1 MAAGPA
7 LPRNGDA
14 AAMAS
19 PGRHVRPTVVIVA
32 GARPNF
38 MKVAPILRA
47 LRGTG
52 AFEVRLIHTGQHYD
66 AAMNDVFFADLAIPE
81 PDVHLEVGSGRHGA
95 QTAAVMQ
102 AVEPVIDRFRP
113 DLLVVVGDV
122 NSTLAAALVAVK
134 EGVPVAHVEAGLRS
148 FDRAM
153 PEEINRVLTDQISNL
168 LYTTEAAALDNLLRE
183 GIAGDRVHFVGNV
196 MIDSLRHGLPR
207 AVPPARFLE
216 AHADARFRARAEG
229 GFAVAT
235 LHRPSNVDDPEILRA
250 LLSTLGA
257 IADRLP
263 LILPLHPRT
272 AKMVER
278 HGLRSL
284 LDRPMILTTGPQT
297 YLAMVGLMQGA
308 TVVLTDSGGMQEET
322 TGLGVPC
329 LTLRDNTERPI
340 TVTAGTNRVVG
351 RDPSVILEAFDDVL
365 QTGGKVGRIPP
376 LWDGRAAERI
386 ATHLCARFLG
396 D

>member
-1 MAAGPA
+1 
-7 LPRNGDA
+7 
-14 AAMAS
+14 
-19 PGRHVRPTVVIVA
+19 
-32 GARPNF
+32 

-47 LRGTG
+47 LRGTK

-66 AAMNDVFFADLAIPE
+66 AAMNDVFFADLAIPA
-81 PDVHLEVGSGRHGA
+81 PDVHLGVGSGRHGA

-102 AVEPVIDRFRP
+102 AMEPVIDRFRP
-113 DLLVVVGDV
+113 DLLLVVGDV

-153 PEEINRVLTDQISNL
+153 PEEVNRVLTDQISDL
-168 LYTTEAAALDNLLRE
+168 LFTTEAAALDNLRRE
-183 GIAGDRVHFVGNV
+183 GIAEDRVLFVGNV

-207 AVPPARFLE
+207 AVPPARFLG
-216 AHADARFRARAEG
+216 AHADAPFRARAEG

-235 LHRPSNVDDPEILRA
+235 LHRPSNVDDPEVLRP

-278 HGLRSL
+278 HGLGSL
-284 LDRPMILTTGPQT
+284 LDRPTILTTGPQP
-297 YLAMVGLMQGA
+297 YLVMVGLMQDA
-308 TVVLTDSGGMQEET
+308 KVVLTDSGGMQEET

-351 RDPSVILEAFDDVL
+351 RDPVVILQAFDEIL
-365 QTGGKVGRIPP
+365 ETGGKVGRIPP

-386 ATHLCARFLG
+386 AEHLRGYFRI